1 VETRGLR
8 VARAS
13 AAALWLLM
21 AAPAISYG
29 DAFKRLSAQEVRVR
43 MVGKVI
49 TDEAHWSDRLMPDG
63 TLNSFD
69 MGHAKAGTWRL
80 DGDVLCLTRKER
92 RGTTTDCFEVWLAKD
107 RVELRR
113 DGVTVVEGV
122 LRDK

>member
-1 VETRGLR
+1 METRGLR

-13 AAALWLLM
+13 AAALSLLL
-21 AAPAISYG
+21 APAISHG
-29 DAFKRLSAQEVRVR
+29 DAFKRLSPKEVRAR

-63 TLNSFD
+63 TLESFD
-69 MGHAKAGTWRL
+69 MGHAKAGSWKL

-107 RVELRR
+107 QVELRR

-122 LRDK
+122 LREK